1 MKNRATSPYIA
12 TALILFFSMAGSA
25 QADGDA
31 VHGQE
36 LYQSRCGGCH
46 SIDTNRIGPA
56 HKGVFGRKAGSAA
69 DYEYSSAVKKS
80 KVVWSEKTLQAW
92 LTNPEKTIPGQKMG
106 YSVADAQDR
115 NDLVA
120 YLQTVSK
127 K

>member
-1 MKNRATSPYIA
+1 MKKRARPRYIA
-12 TALILFFSMAGSA
+12 KALGPFLSMAGSA
-25 QADGDA
+25 HAVSDA
-31 VHGQE
+31 GYGQE

-56 HKGVFGRKAGSAA
+56 YKGVFGRKAGSVA
-69 DYEYSSAVKKS
+69 DCAYSSAVKKS

-92 LTNPEKTIPGQKMG
+92 LTNPEKSNPGQKMG

-115 NDLVA
+115 SALVA